1 MAYGRVD
8 AKVYGRA
15 GRACCAL
22 LIGGLLLA
30 GCSGGGGDG
39 GRPGA
44 AKSATD
50 TNSRAPGTT
59 SAPTPTP
66 SPTGFRFTPDPARQP
81 KTRADAKRLALAVL
95 AGPDSW
101 GPDYV
106 KGRPYLSVEDTWPV
120 LPADCRWESAGL
132 PSTVLYTV
140 TAHSEVPA
148 AGGKGLVRVIN
159 IVTVHRSVDDA
170 DWEMSETLEEA
181 LRCPDQTL
189 REGERISGLMSLGNP
204 GIGVNTTAQDA
215 INELGKYVKDGV
227 KGEHYYGWAQ
237 SRIGQVTVAAS
248 VRGGPGHSEQ
258 DLSTAMA
265 KSLVAMLN
273 RVEAELEVQS

>member
-1 MAYGRVD
+1 MAYGRVY
-8 AKVYGRA
+8 AKACGRA

-22 LIGGLLLA
+22 LAGGLLLA
-30 GCSGGGGDG
+30 GCSGGGDG
-39 GRPGA
+39 GGKPGA
-44 AKSATD
+44 APSASDTKSPSSGA
-50 TNSRAPGTT
+50 T
-59 SAPTPTP
+59 SAPAPTP
-66 SPTGFRFTPDPARQP
+66 AGFRFTPDPARQP

-106 KGRPYLSVEDTWPV
+106 KGEPYLSVEDAWPV
-120 LPADCRWESAGL
+120 LPANCRWESAGL

-148 AGGKGLVRVIN
+148 AGGKGLVRVTN

-189 REGERISGLMSLGNP
+189 REGERITGLMSLGNP
-204 GIGVNTTAQDA
+204 SIGLNVTAEDA

-248 VRGGPGHSEQ
+248 VRGGPGRGEQ
-258 DLSTAMA
+258 DLSTSMA